1 MYAKHSSLLNM
12 VPYIPPLGY
21 FPHVN
26 QCITV
31 LHPSTPR
38 LIYLKF
44 YLLTH
49 FLCLIYLSKKSHSAM
64 LGLKNIKM
72 SRLIKTTICWT
83 NRITPNFLL
92 KVQA

>member
-64 LGLKNIKM
+64 LGLKNIK
-72 SRLIKTTICWT
+72 
-83 NRITPNFLL
+83 N
-92 KVQA
+92 VQAYKNNYMLD